1 MISKSGRKHSGFL
14 HFAAHICYSYYPVAL
29 QIYHQEEHYLLGYL
43 YNYNTR
49 IRSQNI
55 IVQISRTSKKKIKE
69 LSNIK
74 SVEIRLVDLQY
85 LISPTDK

>member
-43 YNYNTR
+43 YNYNTK

-55 IVQISRTSKKKIKE
+55 IIQISRRTPKKKIKE
-69 LSNIK
+69 LSNTHVCRDK
-74 SVEIRLVDLQY
+74 ACKLTLLDLTY
-85 LISPTDK
+85 